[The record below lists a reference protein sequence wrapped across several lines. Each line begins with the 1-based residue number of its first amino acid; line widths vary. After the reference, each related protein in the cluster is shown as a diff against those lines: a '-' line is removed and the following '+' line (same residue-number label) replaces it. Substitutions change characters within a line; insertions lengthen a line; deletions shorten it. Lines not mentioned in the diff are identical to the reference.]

1 MFAAAISLKSHIKAT
16 STVLKGNVHSSYPTQ
31 PTESS
36 QKPTSALTP
45 RSCHALTP
53 PKRCAGP
60 LRRDP
65 GSDDP
70 SGPECEDAPQR
81 HLSAR
86 GQYIGR
92 NGSGAAGVRAL
103 LKQAQGI
110 KEKGSLAK
118 AVERFLRRQVE
129 LEDASPFD
137 AAPAARAE
145 HAARMSEAQ
154 GSAGATFATLL
165 TAARRVHRARGR
177 SGTVTGS
184 AGVYYRRTAGLP
196 HTWPAFRSVC
206 DSHWTFSGRHWLA
219 VESRSIQAL

>member
-1 MFAAAISLKSHIKAT
+1 MFAAAISLKSYIKAT
-16 STVLKGNVHSSYPTQ
+16 STVLTLP
-31 PTESS
+31 S
-36 QKPTSALTP
+36 QRNRAKKPTSALTP

-60 LRRDP
+60 LCRDP

-145 HAARMSEAQ
+145 HAARMSEEQ
-154 GSAGATFATLL
+154 GPAAPVVPL
-165 TAARRVHRARGR
+165 T
-177 SGTVTGS
+177 
-184 AGVYYRRTAGLP
+184 
-196 HTWPAFRSVC
+196 
-206 DSHWTFSGRHWLA
+206 
-219 VESRSIQAL
+219 